1 VNSYIFRYSDKLRQ
15 FSLRQWWWSTSKQ
28 SNERKLLNP
37 NEGESV
43 KVKYMESLD
52 YILGYAW
59 EGAFKTGFV
68 HNQIILVQ
76 NLCIVSSP
84 CLSIQNRHPISIW
97 WSVTVG
103 RAWAGSCLIVI
114 FGFDHFEDRQ
124 VFRDLMRVSTLWE
137 WSPSP
142 FFLSLFIPIPHHS
155 FFPSFLLFP
164 LSINLFII
172 QFASYFLIHSLLSS
186 PLLSSPLI
194 SSHLLTFLLHPS
206 PPSFLHLKQIPFSV
220 LCISICYNR
229 TVIIIIIFFFFWT
242 N

>member
-137 WSPSP
+137 WSPSL
-142 FFLSLFIPIPHHS
+142 FFLFLFPYHTTL
-155 FFPSFLLFP
+155 SFLLSFFSA
-164 LSINLFII
+164 LSFFHQLIDYSVI
-172 QFASYFLIHSLLSS
+172 ASYFLIHSIC
-186 PLLSSPLI
+186 SPLI
-194 SSHLLTFLLHPS
+194 SSLFCLFVLHPS
-206 PPSFLHLKQIPFSV
+206 PPSFPFSS
-220 LCISICYNR
+220 SIWKKSHSLFY
-229 TVIIIIIFFFFWT
+229 V
-242 N
+242 